1 MTELSPKLA
10 HRASNSLTC
19 QTSLCTRSLKMSANL
34 CGDLIHDVMYQQ
46 VEQQMLAGNPNI
58 CEGLFDRGWP
68 DLLVVNY
75 DG

>member
-46 VEQQMLAGNPNI
+46 VN
-58 CEGLFDRGWP
+58 LFSNERRWHYY
-68 DLLVVNY
+68 LSRSCIN
-75 DG
+75 